1 MSYRAEVNNFLA
13 ALDSIQ
19 ARSGSVQSRTGSYR
33 AVPGQRVTVSRVE
46 QPSLP
51 AAADFGIDIATD
63 DQGER
68 RDVQQ
73 ALANIAQR
81 APQSFQKMQRICNRI
96 VVRDDIEHMGECR
109 PGLQILG
116 NKSVSVRAGMSVS
129 DLEETIVH
137 EILGHMALGVA
148 GAFMG
153 EEHAEDVEQQYW
165 AGELP

>member
-73 ALANIAQR
+73 ALANIAKR
-81 APQSFQKMQRICNRI
+81 SPLSFQKMQRVCNRI
-96 VVRDDIEHMGECR
+96 IVRDMEDMGQCRPILQLLGDRAVVVR
-109 PGLQILG
+109 
-116 NKSVSVRAGMSVS
+116 SGMSVS

-137 EILGHMALGVA
+137 EILGHQALGPLA
-148 GAFMG
+148 AWFG
-153 EEHAEDVEQQYW
+153 EGHAEDIEERYW

>member
-1 MSYRAEVNNFLA
+1 MSYRAEVNNFMA

-19 ARSGSVQSRTGSYR
+19 ARSGSVQSRAGSYR
-33 AVPGQRVTVSRVE
+33 AAPGQRVTVSRVE

-73 ALANIAQR
+73 ALANIAKR
-81 APQSFQKMQRICNRI
+81 SPQSFQKMQRVCNRI
-96 VVRDDIEHMGECR
+96 IVRDMDDMGQCRPILQLLGDKAVVVR
-109 PGLQILG
+109 
-116 NKSVSVRAGMSVS
+116 SGMSVS

-137 EILGHMALGVA
+137 EILGHQALGPLA
-148 GAFMG
+148 AWFG
-153 EEHAEDVEQQYW
+153 EGHAEDIEERYW

>member
-19 ARSGSVQSRTGSYR
+19 ARSGSVQSRAGSYR
-33 AVPGQRVTVSRVE
+33 VERGPRVTVSRVE

-51 AAADFGIDIATD
+51 AAAGYGVEVVTD
-63 DQGER
+63 DPDEV

-81 APQSFQKMQRICNRI
+81 SPQSFQKMRRICNRI
-96 VVRDDIEHMGECR
+96 VVRDMEDMGQCR
-109 PGLQILG
+109 PILQLLG
-116 NKSVSVRAGMSVS
+116 DKAVVVRSGMSVS

-137 EILGHMALGVA
+137 EILGHQALGPFA
-148 GAFMG
+148 ALFG
-153 EEHAEDVEQQYW
+153 EGNAEDIEERYW

>member
-1 MSYRAEVNNFLA
+1 MSYRAEIDNFMA

-73 ALANIAQR
+73 ALANIAKR
-81 APQSFQKMQRICNRI
+81 SPQSFQKMQRVCNRI
-96 VVRDDIEHMGECR
+96 IVRDMDDMGQCRPILQLLGDKAVVVR
-109 PGLQILG
+109 
-116 NKSVSVRAGMSVS
+116 SGMSVS

-137 EILGHMALGVA
+137 EILGHQALGPLA
-148 GAFMG
+148 AWFG
-153 EEHAEDVEQQYW
+153 EGHAEDIEERYW

>member
-1 MSYRAEVNNFLA
+1 MSYRAEVNNFMA

-19 ARSGSVQSRTGSYR
+19 ARSGSVQSRAGSYR
-33 AVPGQRVTVSRVE
+33 AAPGQRVTVSRVE

-73 ALANIAQR
+73 ALANIAKR
-81 APQSFQKMQRICNRI
+81 SPQSFQKMQRVCNRI
-96 VVRDDIEHMGECR
+96 IVRDMDDMGQCRPILQLLGDKAVVVR
-109 PGLQILG
+109 
-116 NKSVSVRAGMSVS
+116 SGMSVS

-137 EILGHMALGVA
+137 EILGHQALGPFA
-148 GAFMG
+148 ALFG
-153 EEHAEDVEQQYW
+153 EGNAEDIEERYW

>member
-1 MSYRAEVNNFLA
+1 MSYSAEIDNFMA

-19 ARSGSVQSRTGSYR
+19 SRAGNRPAASSYR
-33 AVPGQRVTVSRVE
+33 AAAHTQRVTVSRVE

-73 ALANIAQR
+73 ALANIAKR
-81 APQSFQKMQRICNRI
+81 SPQSFQKMQRVCNRI
-96 VVRDDIEHMGECR
+96 IVRDMDDMGQCRPILQLLGDKAVVVR
-109 PGLQILG
+109 
-116 NKSVSVRAGMSVS
+116 SGMSVS

-137 EILGHMALGVA
+137 EILGHQALGPLA
-148 GAFMG
+148 AWFG
-153 EEHAEDVEQQYW
+153 EGHAEDIEERYW

>member
-1 MSYRAEVNNFLA
+1 MAYRAEVNNFLA

-19 ARSGSVQSRTGSYR
+19 ARSGSVQSRAGSYR
-33 AVPGQRVTVSRVE
+33 AAPGQRVTVSRVE
-46 QPSLP
+46 QPRLP

-73 ALANIAQR
+73 ALANIAKR
-81 APQSFQKMQRICNRI
+81 SPQSFQKMQRVCNRI
-96 VVRDDIEHMGECR
+96 IVRDMDDMGQCR
-109 PGLQILG
+109 PILQLLGDKAVVVSSGL
-116 NKSVSVRAGMSVS
+116 SVR

-137 EILGHMALGVA
+137 EILGHQALGPLA
-148 GAFMG
+148 AWFG
-153 EEHAEDVEQQYW
+153 EGHAEDIEERYW